1 MPPGAAT
8 HAEAVI
14 LARNLANTPANSLT
28 PEDMAE
34 EARKLARRHDMNCEV
49 LEREDIVSL
58 GMGAFA
64 AVAAGSAN
72 DPRLIILEH
81 APAGHADEAPLIV
94 VGKGITFDSGG
105 ISIKPAAGMWEMKG
119 DMGGAA
125 AVMGLFEALGQLETP
140 RRVIGLMAC
149 AENMPDARATRPGDV
164 VKTLSGKTVEI
175 VNTDAEGRLV
185 LCDALTYAQRRWNPS
200 MIVDV
205 ATLTG
210 ACVVALGDDVAGL
223 FCQDATLAQRIK
235 DFGDI
240 VGEPYWPL
248 PLWDRYFELLKSE
261 TADFANAGA
270 RAGGASS
277 AAVFLKQ
284 FITFDGSWA
293 HLDIAGPGFVTR
305 KIPNC
310 PAGGTGF
317 AVRTLIELAENK

>member
-1 MPPGAAT
+1 M
-8 HAEAVI
+8 
-14 LARNLANTPANSLT
+14 
-28 PEDMAE
+28 
-34 EARKLARRHDMNCEV
+34 
-49 LEREDIVSL
+49 
-58 GMGAFA
+58 
-64 AVAAGSAN
+64 
-72 DPRLIILEH
+72 
-81 APAGHADEAPLIV
+81 

-185 LCDALTYAQRRWNPS
+185 LCDALTYAQQRWNPS

-223 FCQDATLAQRIK
+223 FCQDAT
-235 DFGDI
+235 
-240 VGEPYWPL
+240 P
-248 PLWDRYFELLKSE
+248 
-261 TADFANAGA
+261 
-270 RAGGASS
+270 
-277 AAVFLKQ
+277 
-284 FITFDGSWA
+284 
-293 HLDIAGPGFVTR
+293 
-305 KIPNC
+305 C
-310 PAGGTGF
+310 PAHQGF
-317 AVRTLIELAENK
+317 RRHRGRALLAPAPLGPLF

>member
-1 MPPGAAT
+1 
-8 HAEAVI
+8 
-14 LARNLANTPANSLT
+14 
-28 PEDMAE
+28 
-34 EARKLARRHDMNCEV
+34 
-49 LEREDIVSL
+49 
-58 GMGAFA
+58 
-64 AVAAGSAN
+64 
-72 DPRLIILEH
+72 
-81 APAGHADEAPLIV
+81 
-94 VGKGITFDSGG
+94 
-105 ISIKPAAGMWEMKG
+105 
-119 DMGGAA
+119 
-125 AVMGLFEALGQLETP
+125 MGLFEALGQLETP

-185 LCDALTYAQRRWNPS
+185 LCDALTYAQQRWNPS

-261 TADFANAGA
+261 TATSPTPGRG
-270 RAGGASS
+270 RAGRAAPPCSS
-277 AAVFLKQ
+277 SSSSRSTEAGRISTSPGPDSSPAKSPTVPRAAPV
-284 FITFDGSWA
+284 SPSA
-293 HLDIAGPGFVTR
+293 R
-305 KIPNC
+305 
-310 PAGGTGF
+310 
-317 AVRTLIELAENK
+317 